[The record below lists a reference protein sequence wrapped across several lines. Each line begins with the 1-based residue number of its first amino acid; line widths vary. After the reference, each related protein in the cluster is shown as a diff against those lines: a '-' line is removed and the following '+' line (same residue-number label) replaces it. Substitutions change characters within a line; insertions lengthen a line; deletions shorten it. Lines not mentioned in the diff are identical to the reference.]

1 MNTVLKIGSIAFKI
15 VKTSFVAGFL
25 SGVAAGGVIVA
36 GLYTIDDAAKT
47 PKVTVVMEA
56 KNEDQHVSD

>member
-1 MNTVLKIGSIAFKI
+1 MNAVLKIGSIAFKI

-36 GLYTIDDAAKT
+36 GLYAIDDTAKA
-47 PKVTVVMEA
+47 PKVTVVIGDD
-56 KNEDQHVSD
+56 NNG

>member
-1 MNTVLKIGSIAFKI
+1 MGAVLKIGSIAFKI

-36 GLYTIDDAAKT
+36 GLYAFDDTEKA

-56 KNEDQHVSD
+56 KNEDRCVSD

>member
-1 MNTVLKIGSIAFKI
+1 MSTVLKIGSIAFKI

-25 SGVAAGGVIVA
+25 SGVAAGGVIAA
-36 GLYTIDDAAKT
+36 GLYSVDNAAT
-47 PKVTVVMEA
+47 APKVTVVMEA

>member
-1 MNTVLKIGSIAFKI
+1 MSTVLKIGSIAFKV

-36 GLYTIDDAAKT
+36 GLYAIDDATKT